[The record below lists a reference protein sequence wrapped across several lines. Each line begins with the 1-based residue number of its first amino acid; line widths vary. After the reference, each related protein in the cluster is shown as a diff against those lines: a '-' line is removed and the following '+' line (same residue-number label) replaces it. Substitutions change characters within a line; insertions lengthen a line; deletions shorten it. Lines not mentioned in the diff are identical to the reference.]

1 MTTQPSANH
10 WLSRRR
16 LLTGA
21 AAVAAGLSLGS
32 CRQDARTYSLGTAE
46 NRGFFF
52 DFGQSLAAAVG
63 RSDAGFTLNPQI
75 TGGSVENIPD
85 IVAGRLDLALALAD
99 VAAAATERDT
109 LRAVGRV
116 YLNYLQFAVPADSPV
131 RTLADLRGRTISLG
145 ASSATTR
152 AGGLLLEA
160 AGLSESD
167 VQVRAV
173 PITAVLD
180 ALARGD
186 VEAALFA
193 GGVPHPEVDPSG
205 GRGPVQGIRLI
216 DLSGY
221 LPALQAEYGPVYQE
235 VRLPV
240 GLYGAREEVGSIGIA
255 SLLLARPDLPDDVV
269 GRIVD
274 VLIDRSSELV
284 PPGTVGV
291 QYLDT
296 RSLIYTSGVPLHPGA
311 AAAYRRHHR

>member
-1 MTTQPSANH
+1 MTPQPGAH
-10 WLSRRR
+10 PLVSRRR
-16 LLTGA
+16 LLAGIAT
-21 AAVAAGLSLGS
+21 VAAGMTLNG

-52 DFGQSLAAAVG
+52 DFGQSLTAAVA
-63 RSDAGFTLNPQI
+63 RSDAGFTLNPLI

-85 IVAGRLDLALALAD
+85 IIAGRLDLALALAD
-99 VAAAATERDT
+99 VAATERDN

-116 YLNYLQFAVPADSPV
+116 YLNYLQLAVPADSPI
-131 RTLADLRGRTISLG
+131 RILDDLRGRTISLG

-152 AGGLLLEA
+152 AGGLLLQA
-160 AGLSESD
+160 GGLSESD
-167 VQVRAV
+167 VEVRAV
-173 PITAVLD
+173 PITAVLE
-180 ALARGD
+180 ALASGE

-193 GGVPHPEVDPSG
+193 GGVPHPAVDISS
-205 GRGPVQGIRLI
+205 GRGPASGIRLI

-221 LPALQAEYGPVYQE
+221 LPALQAEYGAVYQQ
-235 VRLPV
+235 VRLPI

-255 SLLLARPDLPDDVV
+255 SLLLARADLPDDVV
-269 GRIVD
+269 GKIVD
-274 VLIDRSSELV
+274 VLINRSAELV

-311 AAAYRRHHR
+311 AAAYRGHHR

>member
-1 MTTQPSANH
+1 MTPRPDGTAP
-10 WLSRRR
+10 LSRRR
-16 LLTGA
+16 LLAGA
-21 AAVAAGLSLGS
+21 AAVTAGITLGG
-32 CRQDARTYSLGTAE
+32 CRPDFRAYSLGTAE

-52 DFGQSLAAAVG
+52 DFGQSLTAAVA
-63 RSDAGFTLNPQI
+63 RANTGFTLNPLI
-75 TGGSVENIPD
+75 TGGSVENVPD
-85 IVAGRLDLALALAD
+85 IMAGRLDLALALAD
-99 VAAAATERDT
+99 VAATERDN

-152 AGGLLLEA
+152 AGGLLLKA
-160 AGLSESD
+160 AGLTEAD

-173 PITAVLD
+173 PVTAVLD
-180 ALARGD
+180 ALAGGE

-193 GGVPHPEVDPSG
+193 GGVPHPAVDPSG
-205 GRGPVQGIRLI
+205 GRGPAQGIRLI

-221 LPALQAEYGPVYQE
+221 LQVLQAEYGPVYQE

-240 GLYGAREEVGSIGIA
+240 GLYGSEQEIGSIGIA
-255 SLLLARPDLPDDVV
+255 SLLLARADLLDDVV

-274 VLIDRSSELV
+274 VLIERSSELV
-284 PPGTVGV
+284 PPGAVGV

-296 RSLIYTSGVPLHPGA
+296 RSLIYTSGVRLHPGA

>member
-1 MTTQPSANH
+1 MAAPFHTDPL
-10 WLSRRR
+10 LSRRR
-16 LLTGA
+16 LLAGIAT
-21 AAVAAGLSLGS
+21 VAAGISLGG

-52 DFGQSLAAAVG
+52 DFGQSLTAAVA
-63 RSDAGFTLNPQI
+63 RANTGFTLNPLI
-75 TGGSVENIPD
+75 TGGSVENVPD
-85 IVAGRLDLALALAD
+85 IMAGRLDLALALAD
-99 VAAAATERDT
+99 VAATERDN

-152 AGGLLLEA
+152 AGGLLLKA
-160 AGLSESD
+160 AGLTEVD

-173 PITAVLD
+173 PVTAILD
-180 ALARGD
+180 ALASGE

-193 GGVPHPEVDPSG
+193 GGVPHPEMDASG
-205 GRGPVQGIRLI
+205 GRGPAQGIRLI
-216 DLSGY
+216 DLSRY
-221 LPALQAEYGPVYQE
+221 LPALQAKYGPVYQQ

-240 GLYGAREEVGSIGIA
+240 GLYGASEEIGSIGIA
-255 SLLLARPDLPDDVV
+255 SLLLARADLPDEVV

-284 PPGTVGV
+284 PPGTLGV

>member
-1 MTTQPSANH
+1 MNAEH
-10 WLSRRR
+10 GRLLSRRR
-16 LLTGA
+16 LLAGA
-21 AAVAAGLSLGS
+21 AALTAGLSLGG
-32 CRQDARTYSLGTAE
+32 CRPEARSYSLGTAE

-63 RSDAGFTLNPQI
+63 RSDAGFTLDPRI

-85 IVAGRLDLALALAD
+85 IMAGRLDLALALAD
-99 VAAAATERDT
+99 VAATEREQ

-116 YLNYLQFAVPADSPV
+116 YLNYLQLAVPADSLI

-152 AGGLLLEA
+152 AGLLVLQA
-160 AGLSESD
+160 AGLSQAD
-167 VQVRAV
+167 VQVRTV
-173 PITAVLD
+173 PITGILE
-180 ALARGD
+180 ALAAGD
-186 VEAALFA
+186 VAAALFA
-193 GGVPHPEVDPSG
+193 GGVPHPQLDPSG
-205 GRGPVQGIRLI
+205 GRGPAQGIRLI
-216 DLSGY
+216 DLSDY
-221 LPALQAEYGPVYQE
+221 LPALQAEYGPVYQQ

-240 GLYGAREEVGSIGIA
+240 GLYGAQEEVGSIGIA
-255 SLLLARPDLPDDVV
+255 SLLLARADLPDTVV

-274 VLIDRSSELV
+274 VLIERSPELV
-284 PPGTVGV
+284 PPGAVGV

>member
-1 MTTQPSANH
+1 MTTHPSAP
-10 WLSRRR
+10 WLTRRR
-16 LLTGA
+16 LLAGA

-32 CRQDARTYSLGTAE
+32 CQQDARTYSLGTAE

-85 IVAGRLDLALALAD
+85 ILAGRVDLALALAD
-99 VAAAATERDT
+99 VAAANAERDK

-116 YLNYLQFAVPADSPV
+116 YLNYLQFAAPADSPI
-131 RTLADLRGRTISLG
+131 RTLADLRGRTVSLG
-145 ASSATTR
+145 GSSATAR
-152 AGGLLLEA
+152 AGKLLLAA

-180 ALARGD
+180 ALASGEVD
-186 VEAALFA
+186 AALFA
-193 GGVPHPEVDPSG
+193 GGVPHPAMDPGG
-205 GRGPVQGIRLI
+205 GRGPAQGIRLI

-221 LPALQAEYGPVYQE
+221 LPDLQEAYGPVYQQ
-235 VRLPV
+235 VRLPA

-255 SLLLARPDLPDDVV
+255 SLLLARADLPDDVV

-274 VLIDRSSELV
+274 VLINRSAELV

-311 AAAYRRHHR
+311 AAAYRRHHK

>member
-1 MTTQPSANH
+1 MTTRPSAP

-16 LLTGA
+16 LLAGA

-85 IVAGRLDLALALAD
+85 IMAGRLDLALALAD
-99 VAAAATERDT
+99 VAATERDN

-167 VQVRAV
+167 VLVRAV
-173 PITAVLD
+173 PVTSVLD
-180 ALARGD
+180 SLASGE

-193 GGVPHPEVDPSG
+193 GGVPHPAVDPSG
-205 GRGPVQGIRLI
+205 GRGPAEGIRLL
-216 DLSGY
+216 DLSSY
-221 LPALQAEYGPVYQE
+221 LPALQTEYGLVYQQ

-240 GLYGAREEVGSIGIA
+240 GLYGARAEIGSIGIA
-255 SLLLARPDLPDDVV
+255 SLLLARADLPDDVV
-269 GRIVD
+269 GKIVD

>member
-1 MTTQPSANH
+1 MTTHPSAP
-10 WLSRRR
+10 WLTRRR
-16 LLTGA
+16 LLAGA

-32 CRQDARTYSLGTAE
+32 CQQDARTYSLGTAE

-85 IVAGRLDLALALAD
+85 ILAGRVDLALALAD
-99 VAAAATERDT
+99 VAAANAERDK

-116 YLNYLQFAVPADSPV
+116 YLNYLQFAVPADSPI
-131 RTLADLRGRTISLG
+131 RTLADLRGRTVSLG
-145 ASSATTR
+145 GSSATAR
-152 AGGLLLEA
+152 AGKLLLAA

-180 ALARGD
+180 ALASGEVD
-186 VEAALFA
+186 AALFA
-193 GGVPHPEVDPSG
+193 GGVPHPAMDPGG
-205 GRGPVQGIRLI
+205 GRGPAQGIRLI

-221 LPALQAEYGPVYQE
+221 LPDLQEAYGPVYQQ
-235 VRLPV
+235 VRLPA

-255 SLLLARPDLPDDVV
+255 SLLLARADLPDDVV

-274 VLIDRSSELV
+274 VLINRSAELV

-311 AAAYRRHHR
+311 AAAYRRHHK

>member
-1 MTTQPSANH
+1 MTTHPSAP

-16 LLTGA
+16 LLAGA

-85 IVAGRLDLALALAD
+85 IMAGRLDLALALAD
-99 VAAAATERDT
+99 VAVTERDS

-116 YLNYLQFAVPADSPV
+116 YLNYLQFAVPAGSPV
-131 RTLADLRGRTISLG
+131 RTLADLRGRTVSLG
-145 ASSATTR
+145 ASSATAR
-152 AGGLLLEA
+152 AGRLLLEA
-160 AGLSESD
+160 AGLRESE
-167 VQVRAV
+167 VRVRAIPV
-173 PITAVLD
+173 TAVLD
-180 ALARGD
+180 ALASGE

-193 GGVPHPEVDPSG
+193 GGVPHPAVDPSG
-205 GRGPVQGIRLI
+205 GRGPAEGIRLL

-221 LPALQAEYGPVYQE
+221 LPALQTEYGLVYQQ

-240 GLYGAREEVGSIGIA
+240 GLYGAREEIGSIGIA
-255 SLLLARPDLPDDVV
+255 SLLLARADLPDDVV
-269 GRIVD
+269 GKIVD

>member
-1 MTTQPSANH
+1 MTPQPDANPL
-10 WLSRRR
+10 LSRRR

-21 AAVAAGLSLGS
+21 AAVAAGITLVG

-52 DFGQSLAAAVG
+52 DFGQSLTAAVA
-63 RSDAGFTLNPQI
+63 RSNTGFTLNPLI
-75 TGGSVENIPD
+75 TGGSVENVPD
-85 IVAGRLDLALALAD
+85 IMAGRLDLALALAD
-99 VAAAATERDT
+99 VAATERDN
-109 LRAVGRV
+109 LRAVGRL

-145 ASSATTR
+145 GSSATTR
-152 AGGLLLEA
+152 AGGLLLA
-160 AGLSESD
+160 AGGLRKSD
-167 VQVRAV
+167 VQIRAV

-180 ALARGD
+180 ALASGD

-193 GGVPHPEVDPSG
+193 GGVPHPEMDASG
-205 GRGPVQGIRLI
+205 GRGPAQGIRLI
-216 DLSGY
+216 DLSSY
-221 LPALQAEYGPVYQE
+221 LPALQSAYGPVYQQ

-255 SLLLARPDLPDDVV
+255 SLLLARADLPDDVV

-274 VLIDRSSELV
+274 VLVSRSSELV

>member
-1 MTTQPSANH
+1 MTPHHSANPR
-10 WLSRRR
+10 LSRRR
-16 LLTGA
+16 LLAGA
-21 AAVAAGLSLGS
+21 AAAAAGIALGG
-32 CRQDARTYSLGTAE
+32 CRPDERTYSLGTAE

-52 DFGQSLAAAVG
+52 DFGQSLAAAVE
-63 RSDAGFTLNPQI
+63 RSDTGFTLDPRI

-85 IVAGRLDLALALAD
+85 IMAGRLDLALALAD
-99 VAAAATERDT
+99 VAATERDQ

-131 RTLADLRGRTISLG
+131 RTLADLRGLRVSLG
-145 ASSATTR
+145 ASSATAR
-152 AGGLLLEA
+152 AGRLLLEA
-160 AGLSESD
+160 AGLTEAD
-167 VQVRAV
+167 VQIRPV
-173 PITAVLD
+173 PITEVLD
-180 ALARGD
+180 ALANGD

-193 GGVPHPEVDPSG
+193 GGVPHPAVDPSG
-205 GRGPVQGIRLI
+205 GRGPAQGLRLI
-216 DLSGY
+216 DLSSY
-221 LPALQAEYGPVYQE
+221 LPALQAAYGPVYQQ

-255 SLLLARPDLPDDVV
+255 SLLLARADLPDDVV

-274 VLIDRSSELV
+274 VLVSRSSELV

-311 AAAYRRHHR
+311 ALAYRRHHR